1 MLVVVFSCVIERPV
15 VEQML
20 WVVAGDTFG
29 CFRHWEL
36 GIVFLLTVI
45 VYLRCFVALILDL
58 DLKIV
63 IFFLTEIIVLVHYVY
78 LHLALKAALPHT
90 EHSPNTTNNQQYQ
103 HYRQK
108 QHNLYR
114 IKGLLFRST

>member
-15 VEQML
+15 VEQVL
-20 WVVAGDTFG
+20 WVVARYTFG

-45 VYLRCFVALILDL
+45 VYLRCFVTLILDL

-78 LHLALKAALPHT
+78 LHLALKAALSHT
-90 EHSPNTTNNQQYQ
+90 EDSPYATNE
-103 HYRQK
+103 
-108 QHNLYR
+108 
-114 IKGLLFRST
+114 